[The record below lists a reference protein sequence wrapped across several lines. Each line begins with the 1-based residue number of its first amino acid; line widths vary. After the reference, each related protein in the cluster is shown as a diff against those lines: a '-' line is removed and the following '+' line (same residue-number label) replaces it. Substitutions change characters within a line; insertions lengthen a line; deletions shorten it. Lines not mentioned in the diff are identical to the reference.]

1 MNSSYRNHALTDNTS
16 RMTRLA
22 IPIMLLAPLFFS
34 SNLVFG
40 RGTIGEVSPFML
52 AFLRWLAVALALSPF
67 MLRERTVIG
76 SVVRAHWKTLALLA
90 FLGMCVCGAGVY
102 LALRW
107 TSATNGTL
115 IYTTSP
121 VIILLLEAMFRGRR
135 IGLREGAGSL
145 IAFVGIATIV
155 LRGDPLALFSLDFNL
170 GDLLF
175 VAAAIAW
182 ATYSIIYRAPYLQR
196 LSNAALL
203 GLLAAIGA
211 TLLLPAAALE
221 WFNGAAIPSTG
232 SAWGGIA
239 GIVIFASLL
248 AFSSFQFGLRQLGP
262 SLTGVFMYLMPPYGV
277 LMAVGFLGE
286 RLEAFHIAGI
296 ALVMAG
302 IVLATFPVAWLRERL
317 RRT

>member
-22 IPIMLLAPLFFS
+22 LPIMLLAPLFFS

-67 MLRERTVIG
+67 MLRQRMVLVGIVHT
-76 SVVRAHWKTLALLA
+76 HWKTLVLLA
-90 FLGMCVCGAGVY
+90 FLGMWICGGAVY
-102 LALRW
+102 LALQW

-121 VIILLLEAMFRGRR
+121 VIILLLEAVFRGRR
-135 IGLREGAGSL
+135 IGLREGVGSL

-155 LRGDPLALFSLDFNL
+155 LRGDPLALFSLDFNV

-182 ATYSIIYRAPYLQR
+182 ATYSIIYRAPYLQK
-196 LSNAALL
+196 LSNASLL
-203 GLLAAIGA
+203 GLLASVGA
-211 TLLLPAAALE
+211 LLLLPVAMLE
-221 WFNGAAIPSTG
+221 WLNGAAIPSTG

-239 GIVIFASLL
+239 GIVVFASLL

-277 LMAVGFLGE
+277 LLAVVFLGE
-286 RLEAFHIAGI
+286 RLQPFHIAGI

-317 RRT
+317 LRT

>member
-1 MNSSYRNHALTDNTS
+1 MPDDTS
-16 RMTRLA
+16 RMRRLA
-22 IPIMLLAPLFFS
+22 LPIMLLAPLFFS

-40 RGTIGEVSPFML
+40 RGVIGEVSPFML
-52 AFLRWLAVALALSPF
+52 AFLRWLAVAAALSPF
-67 MLRERTVIG
+67 MLREAAAIRDVLRQRWQML
-76 SVVRAHWKTLALLA
+76 VVLA
-90 FLGMCVCGAGVY
+90 FLGMWLCGGGVY
-102 LALRW
+102 LALQW
-107 TSATNGTL
+107 TTATNGTL

-121 VIILLLEAMFRGRR
+121 VIILLLEALFRGRR

-145 IAFVGIATIV
+145 IAFAGIATIV
-155 LRGDPLALFSLDFNL
+155 LRGEPLALFSLDLNV

-182 ATYSIIYRAPYLQR
+182 AAYSILYRAPDLQR
-196 LSNAALL
+196 LSTAALL

-211 TLLLPAAALE
+211 LLLLPAAILE
-221 WFNGAAIPSTG
+221 WINGAAFPSTG

-239 GIVIFASLL
+239 GIVFFASLL
-248 AFSSFQFGLRQLGP
+248 AFSSFQFGLRQLGA

-277 LMAVGFLGE
+277 LLAVLFLGE

-302 IVLATFPVAWLRERL
+302 IVLATFPVAWLRDRL
-317 RRT
+317 RRG

>member
-1 MNSSYRNHALTDNTS
+1 MTDNTS

-22 IPIMLLAPLFFS
+22 LPIMLLAPLFFS

-52 AFLRWLAVALALSPF
+52 AFLRWLAVAAALSPL
-67 MLRERTVIG
+67 MLRERAVIG
-76 SVVRAHWKTLALLA
+76 DIVRTHWKTLVLLA
-90 FLGMCVCGAGVY
+90 FLGMWICGGGVY
-102 LALRW
+102 LALQW
-107 TSATNGTL
+107 TTATNGTL

-135 IGLREGAGSL
+135 IGLREGIGSI
-145 IAFVGIATIV
+145 IAFFGIVTIV
-155 LRGDPLALFSLDFNL
+155 LRGDPLALFSLDFNV

-182 ATYSIIYRAPYLQR
+182 ATYSIIYRAPYLQK
-196 LSNAALL
+196 LSNASLL
-203 GLLAAIGA
+203 GLLASVGA
-211 TLLLPAAALE
+211 LLLLPVAMLE
-221 WFNGAAIPSTG
+221 WLNGAAIPSTG

-239 GIVIFASLL
+239 GIVVFASLL

-277 LMAVGFLGE
+277 LLAVVFLGE
-286 RLEAFHIAGI
+286 RLEAFHVAGI

-317 RRT
+317 RRA

>member
-1 MNSSYRNHALTDNTS
+1 MPDNTS

-22 IPIMLLAPLFFS
+22 LPIMLLAPLFFS
-34 SNLVFG
+34 SNLIFG

-67 MLRERTVIG
+67 MLRERIVL
-76 SVVRAHWKTLALLA
+76 VDMVRTHWKTLVLLA
-90 FLGMCVCGAGVY
+90 FLGMWICGAGVY

-121 VIILLLEAMFRGRR
+121 VIILLLEALFRGRR
-135 IGLREGAGSL
+135 IGLREGIGSI
-145 IAFVGIATIV
+145 IAFFGIATIV
-155 LRGDPLALFSLDFNL
+155 LRGDPLALLSLDFNV

-182 ATYSIIYRAPYLQR
+182 AAYSIVYRAPYLQR
-196 LSNAALL
+196 LSTASLL

-211 TLLLPAAALE
+211 LLLLPVAMLE

-239 GIVIFASLL
+239 GIVVFASLL

-277 LMAVGFLGE
+277 LLAVVFLGE
-286 RLEAFHIAGI
+286 RLQPFHIAGI

-317 RRT
+317 RRG